1 MPEDRRNEDKE
12 GRLNEDLSPI
22 TLTFHPLTHSSNS
35 HLDICAW
42 MVYITTNMT
51 HQPAYTVYFY
61 FYGKPDPAA
70 VGGA

>member
-1 MPEDRRNEDKE
+1 
-12 GRLNEDLSPI
+12 
-22 TLTFHPLTHSSNS
+22 
-35 HLDICAW
+35 

>member
-1 MPEDRRNEDKE
+1 VALALRPARVFFQD
-12 GRLNEDLSPI
+12 P
-22 TLTFHPLTHSSNS
+22 SNS
-35 HLDICAW
+35 YLDICAW